1 MPIAREWF
9 NRILRG
15 TKKVEYRADGDYW
28 KARLQRGPVSSLKLI
43 NGRTA
48 SSPWLRVAVLS
59 ISTMSTKALGD
70 DAPAEGSRE
79 HGEMFKGAP
88 TVIACRLG
96 PVLATSPGLAAS
108 VATAAEQATTA
119 APAIGPAAPAT
130 PAAAE
135 ASAAATGGLRRSL
148 TPTEPECSPTHSD
161 STSATTSKVKFA
173 QRLLSGYGF
182 TTPRR
187 GLSTDST
194 QSYGTSDLAATSEEK
209 ARQQGPEAEP
219 ATPAA
224 ARTRASPEHSQL
236 PWPELLG

>member
-1 MPIAREWF
+1 MPICRTWF
-9 NRILRG
+9 NRILNG
-15 TKKVEYRADGDYW
+15 TKKVEYRADSDYW
-28 KARLQRGPVSSLKLI
+28 QARLQRGPVSSLKLI

-70 DAPAEGSRE
+70 DAPADGSRE
-79 HGEMFKGAP
+79 HKEMFKGAP

-96 PVLATSPGLAAS
+96 PVQATSPGLAAS

-119 APAIGPAAPAT
+119 APAIGPAAQAT

-148 TPTEPECSPTHSD
+148 TPTEP
-161 STSATTSKVKFA
+161 VKFA
-173 QRLLSGYGF
+173 QRLLCGYGF

-194 QSYGTSDLAATSEEK
+194 QSFGTSDLAATSEEK